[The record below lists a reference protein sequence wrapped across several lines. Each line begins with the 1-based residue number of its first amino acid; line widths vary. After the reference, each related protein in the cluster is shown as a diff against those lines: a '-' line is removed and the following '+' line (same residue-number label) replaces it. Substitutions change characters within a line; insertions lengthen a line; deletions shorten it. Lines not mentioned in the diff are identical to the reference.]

1 MNTKEY
7 IDIIKNYRKYIIKK
21 SFYNALSFIS
31 LYSIAILLIS
41 LTPISFD
48 VVFLKNKNDPWNS
61 FALSTRET
69 VKAIYDFVPLKDNI
83 LTALGA
89 LVLTLFINVQSE
101 NKEINRKPEHEAS
114 AARAYKTFSDIIII
128 YILGPIMFINFWA
141 KILLSDTINSN
152 DQTAPWVSLFFMF
165 FILMVRSLEGDSVD
179 SVRKQILQAES
190 RKSVINVHARNPIN
204 PEDKKYNDV
213 LYRYKHS
220 EPFLDPARKAF
231 GYIKLKYNIKNIF
244 PRVSF
249 QFIFTL
255 YIFYT
260 ARSIARVSYFPSI
273 KQDYTLEKFIQYS
286 IQIFHPVPYITWG
299 DLLLVLAFSAATSIT
314 FIFFNVIY
322 QIYSTCLNLH
332 SEKNSYGYFLK
343 TFYFFIEFH
352 KIGFLAIFL
361 LYIISDIAY
370 TFLETPLFTCT
381 LIISIIG
388 HIVINKISNR
398 NYTKKLNQSLDLPEY
413 QSLNET
419 RTSAELYYLD
429 TKLDSLHTV
438 KSMLEETQ
446 GNYTQWKN
454 SSNINSDNI
463 NSSCE

>member
-1 MNTKEY
+1 
-7 IDIIKNYRKYIIKK
+7 
-21 SFYNALSFIS
+21 
-31 LYSIAILLIS
+31 
-41 LTPISFD
+41 
-48 VVFLKNKNDPWNS
+48 
-61 FALSTRET
+61 
-69 VKAIYDFVPLKDNI
+69 
-83 LTALGA
+83 
-89 LVLTLFINVQSE
+89 
-101 NKEINRKPEHEAS
+101 
-114 AARAYKTFSDIIII
+114 
-128 YILGPIMFINFWA
+128 MFINFWA

>member
-1 MNTKEY
+1 
-7 IDIIKNYRKYIIKK
+7 
-21 SFYNALSFIS
+21 
-31 LYSIAILLIS
+31 
-41 LTPISFD
+41 
-48 VVFLKNKNDPWNS
+48 
-61 FALSTRET
+61 
-69 VKAIYDFVPLKDNI
+69 
-83 LTALGA
+83 
-89 LVLTLFINVQSE
+89 
-101 NKEINRKPEHEAS
+101 
-114 AARAYKTFSDIIII
+114 
-128 YILGPIMFINFWA
+128 MFINFWA
-141 KILLSDTINSN
+141 KILLSDTINNN

-204 PEDKKYNDV
+204 PEDEKYNNV
-213 LYRYKHS
+213 LYRYEHS
-220 EPFLDPARKAF
+220 EPFLDPARKVF
-231 GYIKLKYNIKNIF
+231 GYIKLTYNIKNIF

-260 ARSIARVSYFPSI
+260 ARSIARASYFPSI

-286 IQIFHPVPYITWG
+286 IQIFHPVPYVTWE
-299 DLLLVLAFSAATSIT
+299 DLFLVLVFSAATSIT

-343 TFYFFIEFH
+343 IFYFFIEFH

-361 LYIISDIAY
+361 LYIISDIEY
-370 TFLETPLFTCT
+370 TFLENPLFTCT

-413 QSLNET
+413 QSLNAT
-419 RTSAELYYLD
+419 KTSAELYYLD
-429 TKLDSLHTV
+429 TKLDSLHNV

>member
-7 IDIIKNYRKYIIKK
+7 IDITKNYRKYIIKK

-61 FALSTRET
+61 FTISTIET
-69 VKAIYDFVPLKDNI
+69 VKAIYDVVPLKDNI

-101 NKEINRKPEHEAS
+101 NKEINRKPKHEAS

-141 KILLSDTINSN
+141 KILLSGTINSN

-165 FILMVRSLEGDSVD
+165 FILMVRSLEGDTVD
-179 SVRKQILQAES
+179 SVRNQIRKTEL
-190 RKSVINVHARNPIN
+190 RKSVINVHSRTLIN
-204 PEDKKYNDV
+204 PKYNDI
-213 LYRYKHS
+213 LYQYEHQKLLYNLIRTA
-220 EPFLDPARKAF
+220 P
-231 GYIKLKYNIKNIF
+231 GYVRLKYNIINALPK
-244 PRVSF
+244 VSF

-260 ARSIARVSYFPSI
+260 ARNIARISYFPSI

-286 IQIFHPVPYITWG
+286 IQVFHPVPYITWE
-299 DLLLVLAFSAATSIT
+299 DLGLVLLFSAVTSIT

-343 TFYFFIEFH
+343 IFYFFIEFH

-398 NYTKKLNQSLDLPEY
+398 NYTKKLNQSLGLPEY

-419 RTSAELYYLD
+419 KTSAELYYLD

-446 GNYTQWKN
+446 DNYTQWKN